1 MAKKSSESARASAR
15 PRASTR
21 PEKAGY
27 SKALARRIDALRR
40 SLTALQK
47 TDDAYWRA
55 WRTVGRQLARLRE
68 EFRCNQAFG
77 EALAARGVDL
87 TPQQRCA
94 AIRLAQMS
102 WKELKILRRRHPE
115 SRSPAGLLELKRRDE
130 AAASSNRW
138 KTKTSG
144 TAGSAWRRGGAE
156 APQPDTAPAQLDD
169 ETLGCVEALL
179 ERGRRERDW
188 SFIDVAHDSLKLA
201 RARRAARSRVS
212 P

>member
-1 MAKKSSESARASAR
+1 MAKETSERARASAQH
-15 PRASTR
+15 RASKR
-21 PEKAGY
+21 PNKAGY
-27 SKALARRIDALRR
+27 SKAVARKIDALRQ
-40 SLTALQK
+40 SLKGLEK

-68 EFRCNQAFG
+68 DIRCNKAFG

-94 AIRLAQMS
+94 AIRLAEMS
-102 WKELKILRRRHPE
+102 WKELKVLRRRHPD

-156 APQPDTAPAQLDD
+156 APQPDTTPAQLDD

-188 SFIDVAHDSLKLA
+188 SLIDVAHDSLKVA